1 MFPNSIEGIT
11 QTYLDAIEDEL
22 QQAVK
27 RANDFGNSRLH
38 SMLAYHMGWQG
49 NRNHTQ
55 ARGKRI
61 RPLLALLSCSAAGGD
76 WLYAMPFATAV
87 ELVHNFSLIHDDIED
102 HSPLRRGRPTIWKKW
117 GIPQAI
123 NTGDAMFALAHLEAV
138 RIAKIVSPS
147 IALKAVEILQRT
159 CLHLTQGQYLDLS
172 YESRNDLTIEDYWHM
187 AEGKTAAL
195 VSVSTEL
202 GAMAALSSDKT
213 SDLYRIFGRLLGL
226 SFQVQDDLLGIWGNS
241 DLTGKSSQSD
251 LVTGK
256 ITLPVLYGLSK
267 AGKFATRWKRGPIH
281 ADEVT
286 DVTKLLELEGGKEF
300 ALTQANNLL
309 NEAISTLEEAH
320 PIGIAGDALKELALS
335 LANRQS

>member
-1 MFPNSIEGIT
+1 
-11 QTYLDAIEDEL
+11 
-22 QQAVK
+22 
-27 RANDFGNSRLH
+27 
-38 SMLAYHMGWQG
+38 
-49 NRNHTQ
+49 
-55 ARGKRI
+55 
-61 RPLLALLSCSAAGGD
+61 
-76 WLYAMPFATAV
+76 
-87 ELVHNFSLIHDDIED
+87 
-102 HSPLRRGRPTIWKKW
+102 
-117 GIPQAI
+117 
-123 NTGDAMFALAHLEAV
+123 
-138 RIAKIVSPS
+138 
-147 IALKAVEILQRT
+147 
-159 CLHLTQGQYLDLS
+159 
-172 YESRNDLTIEDYWHM
+172 M

-300 ALTQANNLL
+300 ALD
-309 NEAISTLEEAH
+309 S
-320 PIGIAGDALKELALS
+320 GK
-335 LANRQS
+335 